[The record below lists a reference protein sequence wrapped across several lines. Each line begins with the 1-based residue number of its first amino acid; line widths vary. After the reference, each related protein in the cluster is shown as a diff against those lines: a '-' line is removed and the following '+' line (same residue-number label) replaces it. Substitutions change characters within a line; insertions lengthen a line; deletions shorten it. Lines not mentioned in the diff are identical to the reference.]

1 QGQPY
6 LGRAGR
12 TGARTALR
20 RGLRLVCCRSTRPGC
35 EGGGVGGCGLTP
47 HSHRGRCS
55 YMKPGWRRRPDGRS
69 TRPGCEW
76 GRARGLWF
84 DSAFAPRAVL
94 LHKPEPAQGR
104 GRYPPRVR
112 RGRGRWLWFDSA
124 FAPWAVLLHETG
136 AGAGGRTVGAPAPG
150 AKGAGS
156 VVGVWLRFRTVGGA
170 PTGNR
175 AGAGVWMVGAPA
187 PGAKG
192 AGSVVGV

>member
-1 QGQPY
+1 LYPPHALGREDRRTARGTARPQGQPH

-35 EGGGVGGCGLTP
+35 E
-47 HSHRGRCS
+47 
-55 YMKPGWRRRPDGRS
+55 
-69 TRPGCEW
+69 W

-84 DSAFAPRAVL
+84 DSAFAPR
-94 LHKPEPAQGR
+94 
-104 GRYPPRVR
+104 
-112 RGRGRWLWFDSA
+112 
-124 FAPWAVLLHETG
+124 AVLLHETG